1 MRRRGWREGLE
12 GLEGGVSGS
21 HRATGAD
28 ARGNGEAGDDGCHG
42 SGGDAPVR
50 VARAASGSWTRCVIA
65 SRFRSLSGTPIQ
77 QQKSDI
83 GAKSAAR
90 PASQL
95 LGA

>member
-28 ARGNGEAGDDGCHG
+28 ARGNGEAGDGCHG
-42 SGGDAPVR
+42 SGGGAGSSGQSR
-50 VARAASGSWTRCVIA
+50 VGVVDSVCHRVKVSQSK
-65 SRFRSLSGTPIQ
+65 TPIQ